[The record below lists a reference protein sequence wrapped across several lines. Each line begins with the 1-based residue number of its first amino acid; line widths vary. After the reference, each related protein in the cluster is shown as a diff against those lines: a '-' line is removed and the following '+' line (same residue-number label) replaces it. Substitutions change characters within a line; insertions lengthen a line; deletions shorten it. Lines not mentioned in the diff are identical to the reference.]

1 MTKARDISRYGLGVG
16 IQSAS
21 SVIAGVGITQLNFIG
36 AGNTFKVSGGTVDID
51 IDGLTNTTNINTTGI
66 ITATSFSGTLTGNVN
81 TTGII
86 TATSFSG
93 TLTGNVNTTGIIT
106 ATGGFNIGIQ
116 SAGVDQA
123 IGVITAINFIG
134 SGNTFRY
141 STSTKTLD
149 VSISGGSGGGGG
161 VSTTGILSCR
171 AIANSALIFESLDLG
186 DSFAQGTNYAMVGP
200 ITITGTATTVTVG
213 AGVSYVIV

>member
-149 VSISGGSGGGGG
+149 VSISGGGGGG
-161 VSTTGILSCR
+161 VSTTGILTCR
-171 AIANSALIFESLDLG
+171 AIANSAQIFENITFDDTFG
-186 DSFAQGTNYAMVGP
+186 GQGTNYATIGP
-200 ITITGTATTVTVG
+200 ITIINNATVTIG
-213 AGVSYVIV
+213 AGATYVVI